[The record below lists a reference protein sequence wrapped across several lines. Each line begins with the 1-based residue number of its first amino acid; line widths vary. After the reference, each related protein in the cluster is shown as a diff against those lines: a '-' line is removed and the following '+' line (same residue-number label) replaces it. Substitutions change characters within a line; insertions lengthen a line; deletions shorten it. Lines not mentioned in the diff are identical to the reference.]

1 MLPIAKGQVDLE
13 NKAVQGAHN
22 YGFCDTCLIELVIYS
37 YIYYGK
43 SDPIIERYAFTHRYD
58 HYFLTYI
65 DTPWVAD
72 DLRDK
77 PTERAE
83 IFAFFKEFL
92 QKKSIPFYVLK
103 GDLDS
108 RIQQINQKLKA

>member
-1 MLPIAKGQVDLE
+1 MMK
-13 NKAVQGAHN
+13 
-22 YGFCDTCLIELVIYS
+22 
-37 YIYYGK
+37 
-43 SDPIIERYAFTHRYD
+43 
-58 HYFLTYI
+58 
-65 DTPWVAD
+65 
-72 DLRDK
+72 
-77 PTERAE
+77 E